1 LDSVHY
7 VLHRDVAARN
17 FLVTRQSTVKLAD
30 FGRARYVYDDDY
42 EASSAELISIKW
54 AAPEASQEVFI
65 GICWHHAA
73 CGTRSMVCEM
83 VHCPFD
89 LQQQIRRCQFAA
101 VDPVGSRY
109 HRLLQQQLANAGSA
123 TLSVYV
129 IAFVSSAL
137 TLLDRLQKSIWP
149 VKIE

>member
-65 GICWHHAA
+65 GIYWHHAA

-83 VHCPFD
+83 VLCPFVCPSVC
-89 LQQQIRRCQFAA
+89 LSIRLSQHGLTAA
-101 VDPVGSRY
+101 NPPLPVCCCGPGG
-109 HRLLQQQLANAGSA
+109 Q
-123 TLSVYV
+123 
-129 IAFVSSAL
+129 
-137 TLLDRLQKSIWP
+137 
-149 VKIE
+149 

>member
-7 VLHRDVAARN
+7 VLHRDIAARN

-65 GICWHHAA
+65 GIYWHHAA
-73 CGTRSMVCEM
+73 
-83 VHCPFD
+83 
-89 LQQQIRRCQFAA
+89 FA
-101 VDPVGSRY
+101 
-109 HRLLQQQLANAGSA
+109 
-123 TLSVYV
+123 
-129 IAFVSSAL
+129 FSAL
-137 TLLDRLQKSIWP
+137 MLLVGRQEGHPACKKLSGVGAGVVICL
-149 VKIE
+149 E